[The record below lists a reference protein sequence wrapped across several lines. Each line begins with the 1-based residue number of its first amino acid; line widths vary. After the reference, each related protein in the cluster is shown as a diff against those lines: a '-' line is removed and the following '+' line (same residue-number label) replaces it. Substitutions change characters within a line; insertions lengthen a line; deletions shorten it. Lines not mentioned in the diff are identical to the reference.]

1 MNKSSSRGRLLL
13 LIGTASL
20 LPAAAHA
27 QSAAVPSASPTQET
41 APEARD
47 TDLGEIVVTAQRR
60 EQRGNDVGIAMDV
73 VTGAELAAGGVRQV
87 TDLTSLT
94 TNVNIKN
101 TLGNSVPNISIR
113 GIGLNDYASNNN
125 PAAGVYVD
133 NVYLVSPAMLSF
145 GLFDVERVEVLK
157 GPQGDLYGRN
167 TTAGA
172 VNIISRRP
180 TATPSADFEIGYGSY
195 QSWHVNGAVG
205 GPLTPT
211 LNGRFAFIVEQQDSG
226 WQRNYVTGER
236 MGRIN
241 RSAAR
246 LQLEWSPSDTFTAR
260 LSAHAGYDR
269 SDEALYKAD
278 NNLTTTEDD
287 PFLAQARTA
296 GSANDPRMD
305 NKSFGASLTIDWS
318 LSDDLTLT
326 SISAHE
332 YLRRID
338 IADQD
343 GTGLRQLDSTFAN
356 RISEQTQELRLSYS
370 KEDVNLIGG
379 LYYSHDT
386 VRARD
391 FYLIPDLLPM
401 FGDTLGNTYRQKTDA
416 YAGFLH
422 GEWTFLPRATLVA
435 GVRYTHERKAIDDV
449 TTFFGAN
456 GVYTNAFAPAS
467 ARYSTSRVSGKIG
480 LNYKVADDTLIYGS
494 VSRGIKSGGFQGQL
508 TFDPA
513 AIRPF
518 QDETVDAYE
527 IGVKARVF
535 PNLQVNAAAF
545 NYEYSDAQ
553 FYGPLFDGPPG
564 VGVLFGIANVGD
576 ARVRGIEGD
585 VRWRPVPGLDLHGG
599 IGFIDTEITRS
610 IVAGIAQGSR
620 LPNAP
625 RLTLNGSVKYAWTV
639 SDGFSADVSF
649 TGVYQSEVAFDIV
662 RSPQQAVEEGYFLAN
677 GEIGANLGERFRL
690 SVFGKNIF
698 NRFYRTQA
706 LFTSI
711 GWTSQFGAP
720 RTFGVNLSY
729 RM

>member
-1 MNKSSSRGRLLL
+1 MKFSNNKTRCMLMASAVMLLPVGAQAQSTGRSSSEDVPT
-13 LIGTASL
+13 TAS
-20 LPAAAHA
+20 
-27 QSAAVPSASPTQET
+27 T
-41 APEARD
+41 PEA
-47 TDLGEIVVTAQRR
+47 TDLGEIIVTAQRR

-180 TATPSADFEIGYGSY
+180 SATPSADFEIGYGSY

-205 GPLTPT
+205 GPLTST

-226 WQRNYVTGER
+226 WQTNYVTGER
-236 MGRIN
+236 MGKID

-278 NNLTTTEDD
+278 DNPTTTEDD
-287 PFLAQARTA
+287 PFLSQPRTA
-296 GSANDPRMD
+296 GSANDPHMD
-305 NKSFGASLTIDWS
+305 NKSFGASLTIDWA
-318 LSDDLTLT
+318 LSDVLSLT

-338 IADQD
+338 VADQD

-356 RISEQTQELRLSYS
+356 RISEQTQEVRLSYA
-370 KEDVNLIGG
+370 KDDLNLIGG
-379 LYYSHDT
+379 VYYSHDT
-386 VRARD
+386 VQARD
-391 FYLIPDLLPM
+391 FYLIPDLLPT

-422 GEWTFLPRATLVA
+422 GEWTFLPQVTLVA

-456 GVYTNAFAPAS
+456 GVFANAFPPAS
-467 ARYSTSRVSGKIG
+467 ARYSTSRVSGKVG
-480 LNYKVADDTLIYGS
+480 LNYKVTDDTLIYAS
-494 VSRGIKSGGFQGQL
+494 VSRGVKSGGFQGQL
-508 TFDPA
+508 TFDPT
-513 AIRPF
+513 AIQPF
-518 QDETVDAYE
+518 RDETVDAYE
-527 IGVKARVF
+527 IGVKSRVL
-535 PNLQVNAAAF
+535 PNLQINAAAF
-545 NYEYSDAQ
+545 NYEYRDAQ

-564 VGVLFGIANVGD
+564 VGVLFGIANVGN

-585 VRWRPVPGLDLHGG
+585 IRWRPVAGLDLHGG
-599 IGFIDTEITRS
+599 IGFIDTEITKS

-625 RLTLNGSVKYAWTV
+625 KLTLNGSVKYAWTV
-639 SDGFSADVSF
+639 SDGFSADMTF

-662 RSPQQAVEEGYFLAN
+662 RRPQQAVEEGYFLAN
-677 GEIGANLGERFRL
+677 GEIGADLGDRFRL

-698 NRFYRTQA
+698 NRLYRSQA

-711 GWTSQFGAP
+711 GWTSQYGAP

-729 RM
+729 KM